1 MIDCPVE
8 HAPGR
13 HGHKPLTRAVSFLGL
28 FLFVLINSIALG
40 QGQLERVEEVRILG
54 NRRIP
59 ESTILYYIQT
69 KANDPYNESQILRDY
84 RSILNTNFFKDAKVL
99 VDEGLTGKIVIFEV
113 QEKPIIRRL
122 VYEGMK
128 SFKESDVLEK
138 FRDMRVGI
146 TVDSPFDEAKLPRAR
161 RAMSALLE
169 EKGRPL
175 GRVEVEAEAITTATV
190 ALKFII
196 DEGPKVRIGDISF
209 EGNTVFSDDELK
221 GFLELNKERGPIV
234 MFKSLDKY
242 IPDKLEYDVQLNLLS
257 KYKEK
262 GYIFAKAGA
271 PDVRIM
277 EAPQGMLIGFRKT
290 KQQYFI
296 TIPIEEGE
304 QFSIGEF
311 SIAGAEQFNEEFIRN
326 VYKLDTGDVAN
337 YTILKESTDSL
348 KDFYSDLGYLD
359 MDARPDIRPNMA
371 TRTVDVNI
379 SITEGTRYVV
389 NRIDFAG
396 NTKTR
401 DKVMRR
407 EFLLEEQQEF
417 NGRLLDFSIIRLN
430 QLGFFETIE
439 EEDYE
444 VLKRPDEGEVD
455 VMVNVS
461 ERSIQ
466 SIGFNGGYSGYYGA
480 FIGVNYQTNNFRGRG
495 ERIDV
500 NLQGGSRSANY
511 TFGFTQPYFLDTRA
525 SMGFTLFDTRM
536 RYDTF
541 SAYYGMISLDNNV
554 ELFTRR
560 NTGFNFST
568 SYPLARWVRAG
579 LRYSFTR
586 IKVYDVDPTYE
597 NYATNQLVGFTPGG
611 DDKDAE
617 DGLNKSE
624 IAATLTYNTKN
635 AYYNANR
642 GTQLSLMLPVSGG
655 FLGGAYNLIT
665 PYVDLQHF
673 RSDMWFSG
681 GRNTWAF
688 RWKGT
693 HIIPF
698 GTTVSGAPMA
708 PPFYDRYFVGG
719 EWDLRGF
726 YLRSVS
732 PWAMVSSPVL
742 DLGGNPLIDPN
753 IGLPLLQQQLIVV
766 GGDTYTV
773 GTMEYRVPIV
783 GPLQLNLFAD
793 IGSSMVLREQ
803 DLVVFGPDTYIDLV
817 ESTNNVLRMSTGA
830 EVQFQLPVLNQPF
843 RLIFAYNPLKLDT
856 EVMVDGVSYPLREP
870 NTDFKF
876 TVGYSF

>member
-1 MIDCPVE
+1 MIS
-8 HAPGR
+8 R
-13 HGHKPLTRAVSFLGL
+13 PLEQTSGWNIKMRKKCAASFWGL
-28 FLFVLINSIALG
+28 FLIIILGSTSLG
-40 QGQLERVEEVRILG
+40 QDQLERVEEVRIIG

-59 ESTILYYIQT
+59 ESTITYYIQT
-69 KANDPYNESQILRDY
+69 KANDPYNENQILRDY
-84 RSILNTNFFKDAKVL
+84 RSLLNTNFFEDAKVL

-113 QEKPIIRRL
+113 NEKPIIRRL
-122 VYEGMK
+122 LYEGMS

-146 TVDSPFDEAKLPRAR
+146 TVDSPFDKARIPRAR
-161 RAMSALLE
+161 RAMRSLLE
-169 EKGRPL
+169 EKGKPL
-175 GRVEVEAEAITTATV
+175 GRVEVEVEPITTATV
-190 ALKFII
+190 ALKFVV

-209 EGNTVFSDDELK
+209 EGNTVFSDDDLR
-221 GFLELNKERGPIV
+221 GFLELNKVRGPIV

-262 GYIFAKAGA
+262 GYIFAKAGE
-271 PDVRIM
+271 PDVRII

-296 TIPIEEGE
+296 DIPIQEGE
-304 QFSIGEF
+304 QYRIGEF
-311 SIAGAEQFNEEFIRN
+311 SIVGAEQFNEQFIRN
-326 VYKLDTGDVAN
+326 VYQLETGDVAN
-337 YTILKESTDSL
+337 YTILKDATDQL
-348 KDFYSDLGYLD
+348 KEFYSDLGYLD
-359 MDARPDIRPNMA
+359 MDARPDIRPNREE
-371 TRTVDVNI
+371 RTVDVNI
-379 SITEGTRYVV
+379 SISEGTRYIV

-417 NGRLLDFSIIRLN
+417 NGRMLDFSIIRLN
-430 QLGFFETIE
+430 QLGFFEKIE

-455 VMVNVS
+455 VMVNVE

-480 FIGVNYQTNNFRGRG
+480 FIGVNYTTNNFRGRG
-495 ERIDV
+495 ERIDI

-525 SMGFTLFDTRM
+525 SMGFTVFDTRM

-568 SYPLARWVRAG
+568 TYPLARWVRAG
-579 LRYSFTR
+579 MRYSLTR

-597 NYATNQLVGFTPGG
+597 NYAASQLVGFTPGG
-611 DDKDAE
+611 DQQDAE

-624 IAATLTYNTKN
+624 IAFTLSYNTKN
-635 AYYNANR
+635 SFYNANQ
-642 GTQLSLMLPVSGG
+642 GTMISGIVPISGG
-655 FLGGAYNLIT
+655 PLGGAYNLIS
-665 PYVDLQHF
+665 PYVDFQHF
-673 RSDMWFSG
+673 KRDNWFSG

-698 GTTVSGAPMA
+698 GETVSGRPMA
-708 PPFYDRYFVGG
+708 PPFYDRHFIGG

-732 PWAMVSSPVL
+732 PWAMITSPVL
-742 DLGGNPLIDPN
+742 DLGGNPLLDPGT
-753 IGLPLLQQQLIVV
+753 GLPLGQNQLIVV

-773 GTMEYRVPIV
+773 GTLEYRVPIV
-783 GPLQLNLFAD
+783 GPLQLNLFTD
-793 IGSSMVLREQ
+793 IGSSMVLREK

-817 ESTNNVLRMSTGA
+817 ESTNNVWRMSTGA

-843 RLIFAYNPLKLDT
+843 RLIFAYNPMKLDT
-856 EVMVDGVSYPLREP
+856 DVVVDGISYNLKEP
-870 NTDFKF
+870 STDFKF

>member
-1 MIDCPVE
+1 MINCPAE
-8 HAPGR
+8 RIPGR
-13 HGHKPLTRAVSFLGL
+13 TGHMPLKKAVSFLGL
-28 FLFVLINSIALG
+28 FFFALISCNLLG
-40 QGQLERVEEVRILG
+40 QDQLERVEEVRILG

-69 KANDPYNESQILRDY
+69 KANDPYNENQILRDY
-84 RSILNTNFFKDAKVL
+84 RSILNTNFFEDAKVII
-99 VDEGLTGKIVIFEV
+99 DKGLTGNIVIFEV
-113 QEKPIIRRL
+113 AEKPIIRRL
-122 VYEGMK
+122 VYEGMN

-146 TVDSPFDEAKLPRAR
+146 TVDSPFDKAKVPKAR
-161 RAMSALLE
+161 RAMRALLE
-169 EKGRPL
+169 EKGKPL
-175 GRVEVEAEAITTATV
+175 GRVEVEVEPITTATV
-190 ALKFII
+190 ALKFIV

-209 EGNTVFSDDELK
+209 EGNTVFSDGELR
-221 GFLELNKERGPIV
+221 GMLELNKERGPIV

-242 IPDKLEYDVQLNLLS
+242 IPDKLEYDLQLNLLA

-262 GYIFAKAGA
+262 GYIFAKAGEA
-271 PDVRIM
+271 DVRIK
-277 EAPQGMLIGFRKT
+277 EAPQGMLLGFRKT

-296 TIPIEEGE
+296 TIPIEEGDE
-304 QFSIGEF
+304 FRIGEF
-311 SIAGAEQFNEEFIRN
+311 NIVGAEQFNEDFIRN
-326 VYKLDTGDVAN
+326 VYRLKTGDVAN
-337 YTILKESTDSL
+337 YTLLKDATDEL

-359 MDARPDIRPNMA
+359 MDARPDIRPNMDA
-371 TRTVDVNI
+371 RTVDVNI
-379 SITEGTRYVV
+379 SITEGTRYIV

-407 EFLLEEQQEF
+407 EFLMEEQQEF

-430 QLGFFETIE
+430 QLGFFEKIE

-455 VMVNVS
+455 VMVNVK

-480 FIGVNYQTNNFRGRG
+480 FIGVNYTTNNFRGRG
-495 ERIDV
+495 ERIDI

-568 SYPLARWVRAG
+568 SYPLARWMRAG

-597 NYATNQLVGFTPGG
+597 NYATSQLVGFTPGG
-611 DDKDAE
+611 DEQDAS

-624 IAATLTYNTKN
+624 IAVSLTYNTKN
-635 AYYNANR
+635 SYYNANQ
-642 GTQLSLMLPVSGG
+642 GTQLMAMLPVSGG
-655 FLGGAYNLIT
+655 YLGGAYNLIT

-673 RSDMWFSG
+673 RRDMWFSG

-698 GTTVSGAPMA
+698 GTTVSGEPMA

-732 PWAMVSSPVL
+732 PWAMITSPVL
-742 DLGGNPLIDPN
+742 DLGGNPLIDPTY
-753 IGLPLLQQQLIVV
+753 GLPLVQNQLIVV

-773 GTMEYRVPIV
+773 GTVEYRVPII
-783 GPLQLNLFAD
+783 GPLQVNLFAD
-793 IGSSMVLREQ
+793 IGSSFILREQ

-817 ESTNNVLRMSTGA
+817 ENTNNVLRMSTGA
-830 EVQFQLPVLNQPF
+830 EVQFLLPMLNQPF
-843 RLIFAYNPLKLDT
+843 RLIFAYNPIKMDT
-856 EVMVDGVSYPLREP
+856 DVLVDGVSYQLKEP
-870 NTDFKF
+870 STDFKF

>member
-1 MIDCPVE
+1 MINCPAE
-8 HAPGR
+8 RMPGR
-13 HGHKPLTRAVSFLGL
+13 TGHKPFKKAVSVFGL
-28 FLFVLINSIALG
+28 FFFALISCNLLG
-40 QGQLERVEEVRILG
+40 QDQLERVEEVRILG

-69 KANDPYNESQILRDY
+69 KANDPYNENQILRDY
-84 RSILNTNFFKDAKVL
+84 RSILNTNFFEDAKVII
-99 VDEGLTGKIVIFEV
+99 DKGLTGNIVIFEV
-113 QEKPIIRRL
+113 TEKPIIRRL
-122 VYEGMK
+122 VYEGMS

-146 TVDSPFDEAKLPRAR
+146 TVDSPFDKAKVPKAR
-161 RAMSALLE
+161 RAMRALLE
-169 EKGRPL
+169 EKGKPL
-175 GRVEVEAEAITTATV
+175 GRVEVEVEPITTATV
-190 ALKFII
+190 ALKFIV

-209 EGNTVFSDDELK
+209 EGNTVFSDKELR
-221 GFLELNKERGPIV
+221 GMLELNKERGPIV

-242 IPDKLEYDVQLNLLS
+242 IPDKLEYDLQLNLLA

-262 GYIFAKAGA
+262 GYIFAKAGVA
-271 PDVRIM
+271 DVRIK

-296 TIPIEEGE
+296 DIPIEEGE
-304 QFSIGEF
+304 QFRIGDF
-311 SIAGAEQFNEEFIRN
+311 NIVGAEQFNEDFIRN
-326 VYKLDTGDVAN
+326 VYRLKTGDVAN
-337 YTILKESTDSL
+337 YTLLKDATDEL

-359 MDARPDIRPNMA
+359 MDARPDIRPNMD

-379 SITEGTRYVV
+379 SITEGTRYIV

-407 EFLLEEQQEF
+407 EFLMEEQQEF
-417 NGRLLDFSIIRLN
+417 NGRMLDFSIIRLN
-430 QLGFFETIE
+430 QLGFFERIE

-455 VMVNVS
+455 VMVNVK

-480 FIGVNYQTNNFRGRG
+480 FIGVNYTTNNFRGRG
-495 ERIDV
+495 ERIDI

-568 SYPLARWVRAG
+568 SYPLARWTRLG
-579 LRYSFTR
+579 MRYSFTR
-586 IKVYDVDPTYE
+586 IKVYDVDATYE
-597 NYATNQLVGFTPGG
+597 NYATSQLVGFTPGG
-611 DDKDAE
+611 DEQDAS

-624 IAATLTYNTKN
+624 IAVSLTYNTKN
-635 AYYNANR
+635 NYYNANR
-642 GTQLSLMLPVSGG
+642 GTQLSAMLPISGG
-655 FLGGAYNLIT
+655 YLGGAYNLIT

-698 GTTVSGAPMA
+698 GQTVSGAPMA

-732 PWAMVSSPVL
+732 PWAMITSPVL
-742 DLGGNPLIDPN
+742 DLGGNPLIDPTY
-753 IGLPLLQQQLIVV
+753 GLPLVQNQLIVV

-773 GTMEYRVPIV
+773 GTVEYRVPIV
-783 GPLQLNLFAD
+783 GPLQVNLFAD
-793 IGSSMVLREQ
+793 IGSSFILREQ

-817 ESTNNVLRMSTGA
+817 ENTNNVLRMSTGA
-830 EVQFQLPVLNQPF
+830 EVQFLLPMLNQPF
-843 RLIFAYNPLKLDT
+843 RLIFAYNPIRMDT
-856 EVMVDGVSYPLREP
+856 DVLVDGVSYQLKEP
-870 NTDFKF
+870 STDFKF